1 MVWKCPCGAPTC
13 ITGVAKLAQRAAGG
27 GADDNVSINGKGTM
41 LNRGMYVLMCVN
53 MGCEV

>member
-41 LNRGMYVLMCVN
+41 LNVLMCVN